1 MPTDDAQ
8 LNSHTPA
15 QSARALRISL
25 KQDLSEN
32 LAMKFFLEWGSSLFA
47 QGWSEETAQ
56 RILNQICHLLG
67 ASHGI
72 LAKQDAGTLTII
84 ANVGKTY
91 PISSR
96 IPITGGLGPL
106 LKSPCQ
112 FQIQQPNQ
120 AVWLQST
127 QQNLTPFIIP
137 LAVNQQAI
145 GILAFA
151 TSVNSLNSNQIHLCE
166 CVAGLF
172 GFMLHKA
179 TENNQTT
186 VDLSVLNVLTPR
198 EREVFALLPSGKSNA
213 ELGQL
218 LGIASGTVKI
228 HVERILSK
236 LNLKDRTQAAVK
248 AVELGYSSN

>member
-1 MPTDDAQ
+1 MDNQTPT
-8 LNSHTPA
+8 
-15 QSARALRISL
+15 QSARALRASL
-25 KQDLSEN
+25 KKDLSEN
-32 LAMKFFLEWGSSLFA
+32 LAMKFFLEWGTNLFA
-47 QGWSEETAQ
+47 QGWSEQTADLL
-56 RILNQICHLLG
+56 LNQLCHLLG
-67 ASHGI
+67 APHGMI
-72 LAKQDAGTLTII
+72 AKQDAGTLTII

-120 AVWLQST
+120 AVWLQTS

-137 LAVNQQAI
+137 LAVKQQSV
-145 GILAFA
+145 GILGFA
-151 TSVNSLNSNQIHLCE
+151 YPASTLNVNQINLCE
-166 CVAGLF
+166 SVAGLF

-179 TENNQTT
+179 TQTDQAA
-186 VDLSVLNVLTPR
+186 VDLTVLNALTPR

-213 ELGQL
+213 ELGAL

-236 LNLKDRTQAAVK
+236 LDLKDRTQAAVK
-248 AVELGYSSN
+248 AVELGYSSS